1 MSKEQEIKNEE
12 SVNSTEES
20 AEVIQIQKKKNLKK
34 NLAKIGIGA
43 GIIAVAVLM
52 AFGKNKRSDSDEDES
67 NSDNDNIVD
76 SNAEEM

>member
-20 AEVIQIQKKKNLKK
+20 TEVNQIQKKKNLKK

-52 AFGKNKRSDSDEDES
+52 AFGKNKKSDSNEGES
-67 NSDNDNIVD
+67 NSDDDSIVD
-76 SNAEEM
+76 SDAKEV